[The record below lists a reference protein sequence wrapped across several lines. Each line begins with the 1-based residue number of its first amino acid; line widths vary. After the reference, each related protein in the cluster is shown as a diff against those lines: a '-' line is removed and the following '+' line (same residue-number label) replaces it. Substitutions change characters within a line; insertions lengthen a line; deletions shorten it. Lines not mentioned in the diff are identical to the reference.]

1 MYHDMVWR
9 KEISQEM
16 KSVLIRLSIVFMEF
30 FGIDLVEA
38 IKTVGYVGV
47 FAVIFAETGLFLGF
61 FFPGD
66 SLLFVAGVLAAQG
79 FFSLPLLVFLLFIA
93 AVTGNMVGYAF
104 GRYVGPKIFTRED
117 SFLFRKSHVL
127 KAQMF
132 YDKYGA
138 KMIVLARFV
147 PIVRTFAPIV
157 AGVARMKYS
166 SFFIYNLIG
175 AFLWTVCLTTASY
188 YLGSKIENI
197 DHYLVPIVLVIIAIS
212 VLPGVF
218 EYWKSCQFT
227 KKDIPEVR

>member
-1 MYHDMVWR
+1 
-9 KEISQEM
+9 
-16 KSVLIRLSIVFMEF
+16 MEF
-30 FGIDLVEA
+30 FGVDLVEA
-38 IKTVGYVGV
+38 VKTVGYVGV
-47 FAVIFAETGLFLGF
+47 FAVVFAETGLFLGF

-93 AVTGNMVGYAF
+93 AVTGNMVGYSF

-117 SFLFRKSHVL
+117 SLLFRKSHVV

-157 AGVARMKYS
+157 AGVGKMRYVTFM
-166 SFFIYNLIG
+166 IYNVVG

-197 DHYLVPIVLVIIAIS
+197 DRYLLPIVIGIIIVS
-212 VLPGVF
+212 VLPGVY
-218 EYWKSCQFT
+218 EYWKEHRTSHTDASMDDQNSLT
-227 KKDIPEVR
+227 PR

>member
-1 MYHDMVWR
+1 
-9 KEISQEM
+9 
-16 KSVLIRLSIVFMEF
+16 MEF
-30 FGIDLVEA
+30 FGVDLVEA
-38 IKTVGYVGV
+38 VKTVGYVGV
-47 FAVIFAETGLFLGF
+47 FGVVFAETGLFLGF

-66 SLLFVAGVLAAQG
+66 SLLFVTGVLAAQG

-93 AVTGNMVGYAF
+93 AVTGNMVGYSF

-117 SFLFRKSHVL
+117 SFLFRKSHVV

-157 AGVARMKYS
+157 AGVGKMRYVTFM
-166 SFFIYNLIG
+166 IYNVVG

-197 DHYLVPIVLVIIAIS
+197 DRYLLPIVLGIIVVS
-212 VLPGVF
+212 VLPGVY
-218 EYWKSCQFT
+218 EYWKEHRASHTDASMDDQNSLT
-227 KKDIPEVR
+227 PR